1 MTESIAIKV
10 SKNLNPAGSRQ
21 IALHADRFQVKTDFG
36 CPAEFIQLASIEV
49 EAKKQSGR
57 GSRRCRIA
65 TSALGVLFSKKHFDE
80 EFACA
85 SPEAGELVH

>member
-10 SKNLNPAGSRQ
+10 SKNLNPGSRL

-57 GSRRCRIA
+57 ES
-65 TSALGVLFSKKHFDE
+65 SH
-80 EFACA
+80 
-85 SPEAGELVH
+85 

>member
-1 MTESIAIKV
+1 MTESIAKKN
-10 SKNLNPAGSRQ
+10 SKNLNPAGSRL

-57 GSRRCRIA
+57 ES
-65 TSALGVLFSKKHFDE
+65 SH
-80 EFACA
+80 
-85 SPEAGELVH
+85 